1 MINRLNSQAT
11 ALGLSLLV
19 TLAVLSGLN
28 GLAQAEHGQAS
39 LAQVP
44 AATLSATSQA

>member
-28 GLAQAEHGQAS
+28 GLAHTEHAQSA

-44 AATLSATSQA
+44 AVTLSATSQA

>member
-1 MINRLNSQAT
+1 MMNRLNSQAT

-28 GLAQAEHGQAS
+28 GLAHVEHAQS
-39 LAQVP
+39 TLAQVP
-44 AATLSATSQA
+44 VVTQASTSQA